1 MNQVSRIF
9 GVLALIGGTISGV
22 LSAQQREV
30 VNLPG
35 APAPRPDAPPPVLSN
50 AIKIGNMMWVS
61 GQLGTTQG
69 QTVGDIEK
77 ETSGAL
83 DKIKKT
89 LEAAGF
95 GMKDV
100 VAVQVYLVDIK
111 DFQKM
116 NAVYR
121 TYFPDMKPT
130 RTTVQV
136 AALASPVARIEITST
151 AMKTP

>member
-1 MNQVSRIF
+1 MNKVA
-9 GVLALIGGTISGV
+9 VLLAMVV
-22 LSAQQREV
+22 LSLAGQLAAQQREV

-35 APAPRPDAPPPVLSN
+35 STPNPNAVLSN
-50 AIKIGNMMWVS
+50 AIKIGNTIWVS

-69 QTVGDIEK
+69 DTVGNIEK
-77 ETSGAL
+77 ETGNAL

-95 GMKDV
+95 AMTDV

-116 NAVYR
+116 NGVYR
-121 TYFPDMKPT
+121 TYFADMKPT

-136 AALASPVARIEITST
+136 AALASPTARVEITAT
-151 AMKTP
+151 ASKGQ

>member
-1 MNQVSRIF
+1 MTK
-9 GVLALIGGTISGV
+9 LTGV
-22 LSAQQREV
+22 LSVVFLGLAGQLAAQQKEV

-35 APAPRPDAPPPVLSN
+35 APAPGPNSNLSN

-61 GQLGTTQG
+61 GQLGVQQG
-69 QTVGDIEK
+69 DSTGNIEK
-77 ETSGAL
+77 ETAAAL
-83 DKIKKT
+83 DKIKNT
-89 LEAAGF
+89 LQAGGF
-95 GMKDV
+95 DMKDV

-121 TYFPDMKPT
+121 TYFTDLKPT

-136 AALASPVARIEITST
+136 AGLASPTARVEIT
-151 AMKTP
+151 AAAAKAP

>member
-9 GVLALIGGTISGV
+9 SVLVVSAGMYSGS
-22 LSAQQREV
+22 LLAQQREV

-35 APAPRPDAPPPVLSN
+35 ATPNPNAVLSN

-69 QTVGDIEK
+69 DTVGNIEK
-77 ETSGAL
+77 ETGAAL
-83 DKIKKT
+83 DKIKKS
-89 LEAAGF
+89 LEAGGF
-95 GMKDV
+95 DMKDV
-100 VAVQVYLVDIK
+100 VSVQVYLVDIK

-116 NAVYR
+116 NGVYR
-121 TYFPDMKPT
+121 TYFTDSKPT

-136 AALASPVARIEITST
+136 AALASPTARVEITAT
-151 AMKTP
+151 AAK

>member
-9 GVLALIGGTISGV
+9 GVLASIGVIIPMM

-30 VNLPG
+30 VNLPD
-35 APAPRPDAPPPVLSN
+35 APAPNPSAPAPVLSN

-77 ETSGAL
+77 ETAGAL

-89 LEAAGF
+89 LEAGGF
-95 GMKDV
+95 SMKDV

-116 NAVYR
+116 NGVYR
-121 TYFPDMKPT
+121 TYFTDTKPT

-136 AALASPVARIEITST
+136 AALANPVARVEITST
-151 AMKTP
+151 AMKSQ

>member
-1 MNQVSRIF
+1 MNKVLVVLVTIAAAA
-9 GVLALIGGTISGV
+9 LALPNIV
-22 LSAQQREV
+22 AAQQREV

-35 APAPRPDAPPPVLSN
+35 APAPNPNSVLSN
-50 AIKIGNMMWVS
+50 AIKIGNMMWIS

-69 QTVGDIEK
+69 DTVGNIEK
-77 ETSGAL
+77 ETTAAL
-83 DKIKKT
+83 DKIKKS
-89 LEAAGF
+89 LEAGGF
-95 GMKDV
+95 AMKDV

-116 NAVYR
+116 NGVYR
-121 TYFPDMKPT
+121 TYFTDMKPT

-136 AALASPVARIEITST
+136 AGLASPMARVEITVT

>member
-1 MNQVSRIF
+1 MKKVAL
-9 GVLALIGGTISGV
+9 VLAVAVTSVAGQLV
-22 LSAQQREV
+22 AQQKREV

-35 APAPRPDAPPPVLSN
+35 STPNPNAVLSN
-50 AIKIGNMMWVS
+50 AIKIGNMIWVS

-69 QTVGDIEK
+69 DSVGNIEK
-77 ETSGAL
+77 ETGNAL

-95 GMKDV
+95 AMTDV

-116 NAVYR
+116 NGVYK
-121 TYFPDMKPT
+121 TYFTDMKPT

-136 AALASPVARIEITST
+136 AALASPTARIEITAT
-151 AMKTP
+151 ASK